1 MSRYY
6 LTTPIYYVND
16 TPHIGHA
23 YPTLVGD
30 AVTRWHRLLGED
42 VHYLTGTDE
51 HGLKVQQAAEAR
63 GVSPREWADT
73 TVERYR
79 DAWRLLDIANDDF
92 IRTTEPRHYRGVEK
106 LLQACYDAGDIELGT
121 YEGLYCVACEAYY
134 TEDELIDGNCPIHGR
149 PVEHMK
155 EDNYFFKLSRYGD
168 RLLEWYAAHPDA
180 VQPESRRNEVLG
192 FIRQGLLDFSISRTS
207 LKWGIPIPW
216 DDRHVTY
223 VWFDALA
230 NYITAIGYGDD
241 EARFKTW
248 WPGHHLIGKDILRFH
263 CVYWPAM
270 LLSAGLEPPATI
282 HVHGWLLI
290 AGEKM
295 SKTKLNQIT
304 PADLVADFGVDG
316 YRYHFLADVPF
327 GPDNDFS
334 YEGMVAR
341 YNADLANNLGNLLS
355 RVATVVGK
363 QCGGIGPAPRPDSP
377 LAHAAV
383 LAFDH
388 AADAWQRVQP
398 SEALEATWRL
408 IRATN
413 AELEATEPWK
423 AEPGPRSTACSA
435 TRSRCCAS
443 SRCSRARPSRTR
455 ARRSGGGS
463 GFRVRCSTSGCRA
476 RSRGAGIRAACRSR
490 RATPLFP
497 RIAVPASS

>member
-1 MSRYY
+1 
-6 LTTPIYYVND
+6 
-16 TPHIGHA
+16 
-23 YPTLVGD
+23 
-30 AVTRWHRLLGED
+30 
-42 VHYLTGTDE
+42 
-51 HGLKVQQAAEAR
+51 
-63 GVSPREWADT
+63 
-73 TVERYR
+73 
-79 DAWRLLDIANDDF
+79 
-92 IRTTEPRHYRGVEK
+92 
-106 LLQACYDAGDIELGT
+106 
-121 YEGLYCVACEAYY
+121 
-134 TEDELIDGNCPIHGR
+134 
-149 PVEHMK
+149 MK

-168 RLLEWYAAHPDA
+168 RLLEWYEAHPDA

-192 FIRQGLLDFSISRTS
+192 FIRQGLLDFSVSRTS

-270 LLSAGLEPPATI
+270 LLSAGLEPPETI

-290 AGEKM
+290 GGEKM

-341 YNADLANNLGNLLS
+341 YNADLANNLGNLFS
-355 RVATVVGK
+355 RVATVVGE
-363 QCGGIGPAPRPDSP
+363 AVRTASVPRP
-377 LAHAAV
+377 AARQP
-383 LAFDH
+383 ARDGRRARRY
-388 AADAWQRVQP
+388 AATAVAAWERVQP

-408 IRATN
+408 IRAMN

-423 AEPGPRSTACSA
+423 AA
-435 TRSRCCAS
+435 
-443 SRCSRARPSRTR
+443 ARPRGRRR
-455 ARRSGGGS
+455 ARR
-463 GFRVRCSTSGCRA
+463 RA
-476 RSRGAGIRAACRSR
+476 RGAAHRRGAREPRAASCVRGDLATHRALGIGARPAAAHR
-490 RATPLFP
+490 RQSWGGYPGGLAVEKGTPLFP
-497 RIAVPASS
+497 RLTVLFDRDLDRQPLPSRRRAVGGRRGRGDCCGASGGRRSHDHDRHRRDA